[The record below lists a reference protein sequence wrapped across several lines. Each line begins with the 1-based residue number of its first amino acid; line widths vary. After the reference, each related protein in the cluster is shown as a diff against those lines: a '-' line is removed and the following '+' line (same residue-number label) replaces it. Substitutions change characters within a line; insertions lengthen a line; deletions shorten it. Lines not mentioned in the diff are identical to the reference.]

1 MNAAFL
7 AAVGEHPIGM
17 QHLLSAARR
26 EYTKIDKLVL
36 ESEFGRYFAA
46 VQR

>member
-1 MNAAFL
+1 
-7 AAVGEHPIGM
+7 M
-17 QHLLSAARR
+17 QQLLSAARR

-46 VQR
+46 VHR